1 MVRSSPS
8 YCEDEGSGAEW
19 GPLFVRFLSCSL
31 ALLRT
36 SSSSQD
42 SELWSLTRLPPPP
55 PSETQ
60 KGHLSWAGSLVCG
73 SLSVRRL
80 DGFPGLLD
88 VLALALPRS
97 HSPIVCHLQQEQSS
111 YSLERLFSSSFHKI
125 GLPPPP
131 SVCPPNVAP
140 YLRGI
145 SPPAFFLLSV
155 VARGEKVADSV
166 RPTSRLSSVQQLF
179 RWRMRRR
186 LQLS

>member
-1 MVRSSPS
+1 MGSSFRSLPFLLF
-8 YCEDEGSGAEW
+8 GSFTNVVVVAGLGTVVAY
-19 GPLFVRFLSCSL
+19 SL
-31 ALLRT
+31 AAAAA
-36 SSSSQD
+36 
-42 SELWSLTRLPPPP
+42 PPLP

-88 VLALALPRS
+88 VLALAFPRS
-97 HSPIVCHLQQEQSS
+97 RSPIVCHLQQEQSS

-125 GLPPPP
+125 GLPQPP

-145 SPPAFFLLSV
+145 SPSAFFLLSV

-166 RPTSRLSSVQQLF
+166 RPSSRLSSVQQLF

>member
-36 SSSSQD
+36 SSSQD
-42 SELWSLTRLPPPP
+42 SELWSLTRLPP

-111 YSLERLFSSSFHKI
+111 YSLERLLSSSFHKI

-131 SVCPPNVAP
+131 SFCPPNVAP

-145 SPPAFFLLSV
+145 SPSAFFLLSV
-155 VARGEKVADSV
+155 VARGKKVADSV
-166 RPTSRLSSVQQLF
+166 RRRPASVQF
-179 RWRMRRR
+179 
-186 LQLS
+186 SSSFGGGCDGGCN